1 MRPKI
6 EWAIEGTKQFRKD
19 IDAIVQRLRRDS
31 ELDESCSGPSGL
43 AEPVGYRRSR
53 ERALALTKLQEAMMW
68 LGMDLK
74 AIAEE
79 NPGYLSNPYPTSKD
93 PSSSTIEPTSE
104 GLKF

>member
-6 EWAIEGTKQFRKD
+6 EWVIEGTKQFRKD

-31 ELDESCSGPSGL
+31 ELDKSCSGPGGL
-43 AEPVGYRRSR
+43 AEPIGYRQSR
-53 ERALALTKLQEAMMW
+53 ERDLALTKLQEAMMW

-79 NPGYLSNPYPTSKD
+79 NPGYLSNPYPSSKD
-93 PSSSTIEPTSE
+93 PSNSTIEPTSE

>member
-1 MRPKI
+1 
-6 EWAIEGTKQFRKD
+6 
-19 IDAIVQRLRRDS
+19 
-31 ELDESCSGPSGL
+31 
-43 AEPVGYRRSR
+43 
-53 ERALALTKLQEAMMW
+53 MW

-79 NPGYLSNPYPTSKD
+79 NPGYLSNPYPSSKD